1 MKKLITILTV
11 MLMFALTFSAAAV
24 WAEPTDD
31 PANDSANE
39 DGYKY
44 NVTVYSGLQGTYK
57 GKTKDSNDYAYKEL
71 VTISLDDV
79 VVTNKKYYARGFRT
93 TGHDN
98 DETENSDDVTGFT
111 RITFNSLD
119 EDVSYEVAYG
129 IRGNMV
135 AYTINYVDEDGAE
148 LEESDTYY
156 GMPGDKPVV
165 SYKYIDGYLPQDRG

>member
-98 DETENSDDVTGFT
+98 DEASPQLTFNATTDVT
-111 RITFNSLD
+111 
-119 EDVSYEVAYG
+119 YEVAYG
-129 IRGNMV
+129 IKGSLV
-135 AYTINYVDEDGAE
+135 AYTVNYQDESGGTLIA
-148 LEESDTYY
+148 SDTYY
-156 GMPGDKPVV
+156 GMPGDKPVI
-165 SYKYIDGYLPQDRG
+165 SYKYVEGYLPDAFNKDRSG